1 MSERE
6 YTVTVTLKRTFK
18 RKVQSAKHRAEVVS
32 KIERALRG
40 DWSVA
45 KATIR
50 TGASKTQKAKTK
62 KKVKAKA
69 QVRRVVKQ
77 EQRLSHIAPSLPE
90 REFMAEVLKKEGLE
104 EFEVRKARNGG
115 GRYLHWKRR
124 ILVGPT
130 DLTEP
135 GYMGYARLR
144 AWAAKEGIDIKKV
157 NRPLKVFLHEV
168 AHACDYKKNPRISR
182 RVPGKKRTPHGKP
195 FRRELRRL
203 LKKYAPQ
210 VFGLPVRD
218 ARTAVPQ
225 ARAATR

>member
-6 YTVTVTLKRTFK
+6 YTLTVTLKRTFK
-18 RKVQSAKHRAEVVS
+18 RKVQGAKHRAEVVR
-32 KIERALRG
+32 KIERVLPDG
-40 DWSVA
+40 WDVA

-50 TGASKTQKAKTK
+50 TGSSKTQKAKTK
-62 KKVKAKA
+62 KKVRAKA
-69 QVRRVVKQ
+69 QGQKAMRA
-77 EQRLSHIAPSLPE
+77 EQKLSHIAPSLPE

-104 EFEVRKARNGG
+104 GFEVRKARSGG

-157 NRPLKVFLHEV
+157 NRSLKVFLHEV
-168 AHACDYKKNPRISR
+168 AHACDYKKNPRLSR
-182 RVPGKKRTPHGKP
+182 RVTGKKRTPHGKP

-218 ARTAVPQ
+218 ARTAVRLAQ
-225 ARAATR
+225 AATQ

>member
-6 YTVTVTLKRTFK
+6 YTLTVTLKRTFQ
-18 RKVQSAKHRAEVVS
+18 RKVQGAKHRAEVVRR
-32 KIERALRG
+32 IERALPDG
-40 DWSVA
+40 WDVA

-50 TGASKTQKAKTK
+50 TGASKTQKTKTK
-62 KKVKAKA
+62 KKVRAKA
-69 QVRRVVKQ
+69 QVQKAVRK
-77 EQRLSHIAPSLPE
+77 EQKLSHIAPSLPE
-90 REFMAEVLKKEGLE
+90 REFMAMVLKQEGLE
-104 EFEVRKARNGG
+104 GFEVGKARNGG
-115 GRYLHWKRR
+115 GRYFHRRSR

-144 AWAAKEGIDIKKV
+144 AWAVKEGIDIKKV

-168 AHACDYKKNPRISR
+168 AHACDYKKNPRGV

-203 LKKYAPQ
+203 FKKYAPQ

-218 ARTAVPQ
+218 VRTAVPLVQ
-225 ARAATR
+225 AATR